1 MPQLITNYRWLRFE
15 NSHDWTSPDSPGK
28 AYTWQLVSHPPPMHP
43 SASSLSFR
51 VFIMKP
57 VKLSSALFQRE
68 NASSTLEGAQFGE
81 CRKLSL
87 TLVWRSV
94 CFHTWHMMFPG
105 SKSIHLSD
113 SYCLYRVQRWWL
125 NTLLLSFILTTF
137 LLPLKMLFIF
147 PLSRWRSQHF
157 KRVYI
162 KLIHF
167 IVQNKHNTIKQLYFS
182 KKKRYETW
190 PVNFLIPISTF
201 WQ

>member
-1 MPQLITNYRWLRFE
+1 
-15 NSHDWTSPDSPGK
+15 
-28 AYTWQLVSHPPPMHP
+28 MHP

-162 KLIHF
+162 KLIHL

-182 KKKRYETW
+182 KKKRYETLW
-190 PVNFLIPISTF
+190 VYDSIHPTELLGWTLSDRAGGRGSRSICYYYANHWFGQSSWEVQASRVAQ
-201 WQ
+201 W